1 LRLRAAALFRI
12 MALCLFLLYPSCQD
26 TTPPEQTTPE
36 KSFDALFPDLM
47 AKWGI
52 PGGAVAVVK
61 DDRLVFAKG
70 YGKTDTESGAPP
82 TPSSLFRIAS
92 LSKPLTSAAIL
103 RLREQGR
110 LGLEDKVFRKYL
122 VPAPPPG
129 TAMDPRLLEVTVRRL
144 LEHSG
149 GWDRDASFDPMFRS
163 KEISAA
169 LGKPGPA
176 SAADIV
182 RYMTGRRLDFIPGA
196 RYAYSNFG
204 YCILGRV
211 IEKVTGKSY
220 FEAMKELVLDPAG
233 ISGMR
238 LGRTRLAN
246 RAGGEVR
253 YYDYLGAPLAPSVF
267 PGDEEPVPWP
277 YGGFFLEAMDSH
289 GAWLA
294 SATDLM
300 RFLAVC
306 DGRAGRADIL
316 SPSTLQDM
324 IARPDLPDWQNASYY
339 YGLGWSVRPVGNDAN
354 WWHTGSLPGTISII
368 VRASN
373 GLSWVGLFNSRPADA
388 DGFATELDETFWKA
402 VDGVTEWPA
411 TDLFTTSASSTA
423 GLSGVADGFGLRL
436 ESPADE
442 LGSGNGA
449 PQEASASTGD
459 RGRDAVLA
467 GVLLSV
473 DGRRS
478 LAVVGG
484 PAGKARN
491 IGVGEVFAGFEVLE
505 ISEKGM
511 IMTRN
516 GRTVFVPVGGSI
528 LMKNKN
534 GGR

>member
-1 LRLRAAALFRI
+1 
-12 MALCLFLLYPSCQD
+12 M
-26 TTPPEQTTPE
+26 
-36 KSFDALFPDLM
+36 M
-47 AKWGI
+47 
-52 PGGAVAVVK
+52 
-61 DDRLVFAKG
+61 
-70 YGKTDTESGAPP
+70 
-82 TPSSLFRIAS
+82 
-92 LSKPLTSAAIL
+92 
-103 RLREQGR
+103 
-110 LGLEDKVFRKYL
+110 
-122 VPAPPPG
+122 
-129 TAMDPRLLEVTVRRL
+129 
-144 LEHSG
+144 
-149 GWDRDASFDPMFRS
+149 
-163 KEISAA
+163 
-169 LGKPGPA
+169 
-176 SAADIV
+176 
-182 RYMTGRRLDFIPGA
+182 GRRLDFAPGA

-211 IEKVTGKSY
+211 IEKITGKSY

-246 RAGGEVR
+246 RAGGEAR

-267 PGDEEPVPWP
+267 PGEEEPVPWP
-277 YGGFFLEAMDSH
+277 YGGFYLEAMDSH

-294 SATDLM
+294 SVTDLM

-316 SPSTLQDM
+316 SASTLQDM
-324 IARPDLPDWQNASYY
+324 TARPDLPDWQTASSY

-411 TDLFTTSASSTA
+411 TDQFTTSASSAA
-423 GLSGVADGFGLRL
+423 GLSGLAGGFGLRL

-442 LGSGNGA
+442 PRPGNGA
-449 PQEASASTGD
+449 PLDAFASPGD
-459 RGRDAVLA
+459 RVRDAVLA
-467 GVLLSV
+467 GVLISV

-484 PAGKARN
+484 PAGTART
-491 IGVGEVFAGFEVLE
+491 IGVGEVFAGLEVLE

-511 IMTRN
+511 IV
-516 GRTVFVPVGGSI
+516 GRGRRAVFVPVGGPI
-528 LMKNKN
+528 PKKKAN